1 MKKSTQCRIAL
12 DFLLL
17 KPGKY
22 IGNLLILA
30 LTLFSIGMTLFFGL
44 QVYYVRLGF
53 QEAVS
58 VSPKQIARCFFL
70 DFIAQEETINA
81 KNDII
86 AIEEIASI
94 GWFDCGRYEYD
105 FLCPYTELQ
114 NGHEVANVLIENEW
128 DIYAAQYPELYVM
141 ERDFWEYF
149 DLSLAE
155 GTIPKEKREENV
167 TELYVGYELR
177 DVYPVGSEF
186 ERLDSNGRVSDVFR
200 IAGVLK
206 AGSKVMALEA
216 TRSAGEIGALTT
228 DYLILK
234 IEYPDMFL
242 ADREFFVVT
251 DTPEDMA
258 IVQRKLIEIGE
269 KYHVSAM
276 INTIEKVFAQNERE
290 TYADYVQ
297 MQYVALLLALTAVIL
312 LLVSQV
318 MEQMAFSEAYG
329 VWYANG
335 ASKKDMRRVLFC
347 QNLLRLIPAEIF
359 AGAGMYYISL
369 LFYRGYHHRFVMRQL
384 FFHWM
389 LPGILL
395 AGVMIV
401 AAAVFVPL
409 VVLNRKN
416 AVELLNRRVSEGKT
430 RGGFWKPVRDGRM
443 SGLMILEILL
453 VLLLFTNATMYFHTY
468 QYAGETVTLNGSYKN
483 QQTLGIS
490 VDWQANIAEDGW
502 TPQIQESTIDELL
515 AFCRSVKDLP
525 VPVILYWNWMI
536 SMPPE
541 YASAGMLLTN
551 SAPPQRLSEGEYEPD
566 QKGIYLSEAL
576 VPLLETDEAG
586 AYLESFQTRFPLLGV
601 VAAKGQETEDSMY
614 VYFQTL
620 EETTQREILKHMINM
635 RIDATYF
642 EPLALVV
649 GSNDTDIAE
658 AVAAVKASLSDCSM
672 ISCEELTTDEAIT
685 AIAGDHTELQDQAL
699 FRLLIIGIVMFF
711 CIISL
716 IQVLSL
722 WMERKRE
729 EITVRWALGM
739 KKKQIL
745 WGIMQ
750 EILYLLSICILAC
763 LVLELGICWGIE
775 KYSFLQA
782 LAYMAAAAA
791 GAFVIFLAVL
801 VYVFRKGTRSMNL
814 AEMLRE

>member
-1 MKKSTQCRIAL
+1 MKKSTQFRIAL

-22 IGNLLILA
+22 IGNLFILA
-30 LTLFSIGMTLFFGL
+30 LTLFSIGITLLFAL
-44 QVYYVRLGF
+44 QVYYIRMGF

-58 VSPKQIARCFFL
+58 VSPKQIARCYFH
-70 DFIAQEETINA
+70 DFIAQEETANA
-81 KNDII
+81 KKDII

-105 FLCPYTELQ
+105 FLCPYTEIQ

-155 GTIPKEKREENV
+155 GTIPKEKREDNV
-167 TELYVGYELR
+167 IELYVGYELR

-186 ERLDSNGRVSDVFR
+186 ERLDSDGKVRDVFR

-206 AGSKVMALEA
+206 AGSKVMAPEA
-216 TRSAGEIGALTT
+216 AHGAGEIGAFTT

-234 IEYPDMFL
+234 IEYPDMFFVE
-242 ADREFFVVT
+242 EFFVVT

-258 IVQRKLIEIGE
+258 TVQRKLIEIGE

-276 INTIEKVFAQNERE
+276 INTVEKVFAQNERE
-290 TYADYVQ
+290 THADYAQ
-297 MQYVALLLALTAVIL
+297 MQYAALLLAVTAVVL

-318 MEQMAFSEAYG
+318 MEQMDFSEAYG

-335 ASKKDMRRVLFC
+335 ASKKDMRRVLLY

-359 AGAGMYYISL
+359 AGAGMYYIL
-369 LFYRGYHHRFVMRQL
+369 LLLYRGYHHRLVMRQL

-395 AGVMIV
+395 AGVLIV

-416 AVELLNRRVSEGKT
+416 PIELLNRRISEGKT
-430 RGGFWKPVRDGRM
+430 RGGFLKPVRDGRM
-443 SGLMILEILL
+443 SGLLILEILL
-453 VLLLFTNATMYFHTY
+453 VLLLFTNAAMYLHAY
-468 QYAGETVTLNGSYKN
+468 QYTGETVTLNGSYKN

-502 TPQIQESTIDELL
+502 TPQIQESTVDELL
-515 AFCRSVKDLP
+515 AFCRNVKDLP
-525 VPVILYWNWMI
+525 VSVILYWNWMI
-536 SMPPE
+536 SMPYE

-551 SAPPQRLSEGEYEPD
+551 NAPPQSLSEGEYEPD

-586 AYLESFQTRFPLLGV
+586 AYLESFHTRFPLLGA

-620 EETTQREILKHMINM
+620 EETTQRKILTEMIKMN
-635 RIDATYF
+635 IDADYL

-658 AVAAVKASLSDCSM
+658 AVAAVKAALSDGSM
-672 ISCEELTTDEAIT
+672 ISCEELTTDEAIA
-685 AIAGDHTELQDQAL
+685 AIAGDHAELQDQVL
-699 FRLLIIGIVMFF
+699 FRLLMIGIVMFF
-711 CIISL
+711 CVISL

-745 WGIMQ
+745 WGILQ
-750 EILYLLSICILAC
+750 EVLYLLSICILAC
-763 LVLELGICWGIE
+763 SVLELGICWGIE
-775 KYSFLQA
+775 RYSFLQA
-782 LAYMAAAAA
+782 IAYMAAAAA
-791 GAFVIFLAVL
+791 GAFVIFLVIL
-801 VYVFRKGTRSMNL
+801 MYVFSKGTRSMNL